1 MRLRTIALMLTI
13 LFLSGCN
20 LAFSPPPPTTLPTF
34 TPELQ
39 SVNTLAPTRTP
50 FGAVTQQP
58 TLLPPPLPTN
68 NLPTIIP
75 LGATAGTP
83 TLNAALADQRY
94 ELRANP
100 NHTIGINYTITMT
113 RGTVT
118 LVLQGVDGLVW
129 QQTFT
134 AAETGRAEVPIK
146 QGGTYEVLAT
156 IENFDGNF
164 SITWDQKPT

>member
-1 MRLRTIALMLTI
+1 MHFRTIPILLT
-13 LFLSGCN
+13 LLLLSGCN
-20 LAFSPPPPTTLPTF
+20 LAFNPPPPTTLPTF
-34 TPELQ
+34 TPEPQ
-39 SVNTLAPTRTP
+39 SVNTVAPTRTP
-50 FGAVTQQP
+50 FGAATQQP
-58 TLLPPPLPTN
+58 TLLPPPLPTS
-68 NLPTIIP
+68 NLPTAIP
-75 LGATAGTP
+75 LGAGGTP
-83 TLNAALADQRY
+83 TLNATLADQRY
-94 ELRANP
+94 ELQARP
-100 NHTIGINYTITMT
+100 DHTIGINYTITMT